1 LPDHKPIAG
10 RRETAASPKQLP
22 EMNAPTSHPTERPF
36 VISRLFNAPRDL
48 VWKAWTEREHMHWL
62 GPKGVTIHHAKLEL
76 RPGGTFHY
84 CMKTPE
90 GREMWGKWVIREIV
104 KPERLVFVNSFS
116 DADGGLTR
124 HPMSSHWPLET
135 LSAVT
140 FAAQGDK
147 TLLTIQ
153 WLPLNATEI
162 ERKTFDEG
170 HESMKNGWTGTL
182 DRLAEHLSKA

>member
-1 LPDHKPIAG
+1 MNTTTHK
-10 RRETAASPKQLP
+10 L
-22 EMNAPTSHPTERPF
+22 TERPF
-36 VISRLFNAPRDL
+36 IISRTFNAPRDL
-48 VWKAWTEREHMHWL
+48 VWKAWTERDHMQWW
-62 GPKGVTIHHAKLEL
+62 GPKGVTIHHAKLDL

-90 GREMWGKWVIREIV
+90 GREMWGKWAIREIV

-124 HPMSSHWPLET
+124 HPMSPHWPLEL
-135 LSAVT
+135 LSTVT
-140 FAAQGDK
+140 FVAQGDK
-147 TLLTIQ
+147 TLLTIE

-170 HESMKNGWTGTL
+170 HESMKNGWGGTL
-182 DRLAEHLSKA
+182 DRLAEHLAKA

>member
-1 LPDHKPIAG
+1 
-10 RRETAASPKQLP
+10 
-22 EMNAPTSHPTERPF
+22 MNQTTQKPTERPF
-36 VISRLFNAPRDL
+36 IISRTFNAPRDL
-48 VWKAWTEREHMHWL
+48 VWKAWTEREHMQWW
-62 GPKGVTIHHAKLEL
+62 GPKGVSIHHAKLDL

-84 CMKTPE
+84 GMKTPE

-124 HPMSSHWPLET
+124 HPMSPHWPLEL
-135 LSAVT
+135 LSTVT
-140 FAAQGDK
+140 FVAQGDK

-153 WLPLNATEI
+153 WLPLNATDI

-170 HESMKNGWTGTL
+170 HESMKNVWGGTL
-182 DRLAEHLSKA
+182 DRLTEHLAKA